1 MECNFNYS
9 MKTFH
14 LMCESQFYE
23 GIGRKISR
31 EQRDKIG
38 RVCMMLF
45 EEYMEILL
53 VKKGS

>member
-1 MECNFNYS
+1 
-9 MKTFH
+9 
-14 LMCESQFYE
+14 MCESQFYE